1 MPELPEVE
9 TVKRVLKK
17 NLIGLKIESVDIN
30 YVKMIKTNVS
40 EFQKNIINQIFIDV
54 KRRGK
59 WLIFELSNYYLVS
72 HLKMEGKYF
81 FSSNYQVRKHD
92 HIIFHLSNNKTL
104 TYNDTRKFGVMY
116 LVKKDKLYIDTPL
129 KDLGLEPFSDDL
141 NVFYLKDK
149 IGNKNTVIKTLLLD
163 QSIITGIGNIYDNE
177 ILYASHISPFKKG
190 NELTDLEI
198 QSIIDNTRLILNKA
212 ISLGG
217 TTIRSYTSSLGV
229 SGRYQDNLKVHMKE
243 TCLTC
248 HGDILNTKIGGRS
261 TYYCPICQGVRI

>member
-9 TVKRVLKK
+9 TVRRVLKK

-30 YVKMIKTNVS
+30 YLKMIKTNVE
-40 EFQKNIINQIFIDV
+40 EFKKNIINQVFLDV

-59 WLIFELSNYYLVS
+59 WLIFELSDYYLVS

-81 FSSNYQVRKHD
+81 FTLDYERRRHD

-129 KDLGLEPFSDDL
+129 KDLGFEPFSDDL
-141 NVFYLKDK
+141 NLLYLKDR

-163 QSIITGIGNIYDNE
+163 QSIITGIGNIYANE
-177 ILYASHISPFKKG
+177 ILYVSHISPFKKG
-190 NELTDLEI
+190 SELTDLEL
-198 QSIIDNTRLILNKA
+198 QTIIDNTRLVLDKA

-229 SGRYQDNLKVHMKE
+229 SGNYQDNLKVHMKE
-243 TCLTC
+243 KCLTC
-248 HGDILNTKIGGRS
+248 HRQILPSKIGGRT
-261 TYYCPICQGVRI
+261 TYYCPVCQGVNL